1 MGTGSKK
8 KFASAVDISRIE
20 AILVLARMGNPK
32 GEVQMSQNENENEE
46 SESRKKR
53 ESKPRD
59 IVFDCFAAIDGDIV
73 VEKIRITTEPGEA
86 AEGELVV
93 KPSSEHTSMVST
105 QAGDREK
112 ITASDDVLRAI
123 AVEAFEAKHGTEP
136 EDNHV
141 RGPYYERKGLV
152 VQQAKPGR
160 KRRAALQ
167 IDLDKVRFGRSKARA
182 EFNDWKVTAQYIS
195 NPEEC
200 IDNYDSANGKAV
212 MIMFK
217 EPITPS
223 TDKKKIIPNSRWL
236 WEKDLK
242 NVEKQES
249 A

>member
-1 MGTGSKK
+1 
-8 KFASAVDISRIE
+8 
-20 AILVLARMGNPK
+20 
-32 GEVQMSQNENENEE
+32 MSQSDNETADVENNE
-46 SESRKKR
+46 SSDSRKKR

-73 VEKIRITTEPGEA
+73 VEKVRITTEPGEEV
-86 AEGELVV
+86 EGEIIV

-123 AVEAFEAKHGTEP
+123 AVAAFEEKHGSEP
-136 EDNHV
+136 EENHV

-167 IDLDKVRFGRSKARA
+167 LDIDKVRFGRSKSRA

-200 IDNYDSANGKAV
+200 IENYDPANGKAV

-217 EPITPS
+217 EPLTPS
-223 TDKKKIIPNSRWL
+223 ADKKKIVPNSRWL

-242 NVEKQES
+242 NVEDVEQES
-249 A
+249 AS

>member
-1 MGTGSKK
+1 M
-8 KFASAVDISRIE
+8 
-20 AILVLARMGNPK
+20 N
-32 GEVQMSQNENENEE
+32 QNENEPENE
-46 SESRKKR
+46 SKSSKKR

-86 AEGELVV
+86 VEGEIVV
-93 KPSSEHTSMVST
+93 KPSSEHTSMVNT
-105 QAGDREK
+105 QAGEREK
-112 ITASDDVLRAI
+112 ITASDEILRALAI
-123 AVEAFEAKHGTEP
+123 GAFSKKHDVEP
-136 EDNHV
+136 EENHV

-152 VQQAKPGR
+152 VQQAAKPGR

-167 IDLDKVRFGRSKARA
+167 IDLDKVRFGRGKARA

-200 IDNYDSANGKAV
+200 VENYDSANGKAV

-217 EPITPS
+217 EPLIPS
-223 TDKKKIIPNSRWL
+223 TDKKKIVPQSRWL

-249 A
+249 AGN